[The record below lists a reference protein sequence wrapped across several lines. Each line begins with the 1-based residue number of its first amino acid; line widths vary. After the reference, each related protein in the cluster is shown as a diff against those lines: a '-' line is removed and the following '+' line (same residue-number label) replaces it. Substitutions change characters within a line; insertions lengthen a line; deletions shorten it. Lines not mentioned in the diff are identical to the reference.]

1 MSRFAKTHETEQSH
15 SMTPLD
21 ARNATAEDSVMGERL
36 IDIVESLVAETH
48 DMRAPASHV
57 AMDSHFERDLGF
69 DSLTRAELLSRIEQA
84 FATRLPVETFA
95 AVTLGDVLDVLRHT
109 VSATPPKATPAPS
122 EASHVVKASIDEPRS
137 ARSLGEALQWHA
149 IHHAD
154 RVHVILVDD
163 ELRETRITF
172 AELFHRAREHAAGLQ
187 ERGIG
192 PGDAIALMLPTG
204 SDYFVCFMA
213 IVLCGAVPVPIYP
226 PARAAQLEEHIVRHT
241 AILENAQAKAL
252 ITFSELGVLGGLL
265 RARVS
270 TLREVL
276 VPGQI
281 ESRETRQWFA
291 AGSDD
296 VALLQ
301 YTSGSTGDPKGVVL
315 THANLLANIRA
326 MGDRMR
332 VDSHDVLVSWLPLY
346 HDMGLIGAWLAPLYY
361 GLPLVVTSPLAFLAR
376 PERWLRM
383 ISRYHGTV
391 TAAPNFAYAR
401 CASRLDQEAFEG
413 LDLSSLRFAFCG
425 AEPVSPDTLRAFATR
440 FTRYGLD
447 ARALAPV
454 YGLAENALAV
464 TFPSPSRGLK
474 TDRVERGLLSER
486 GQATPARTG
495 EDTIELVACGYP
507 LRGTDLRIVGEN
519 GETLEERH
527 IGRIEFRGSSAT
539 RGYFRN
545 EAQTAHLIHGGWLDT
560 GDLGYLADG
569 ELYVT
574 GRLKDMIIRGG
585 RHFFPYELEEAIGKL
600 LGVVHGGVAVCGRPD
615 VRGGTER
622 LVIIVETT
630 SNDEEARTPLKT
642 RINEATMVCFGTP
655 AEEVALVAPDTIL
668 KTPGGKIRHA
678 ATLER
683 FEKRGRLTARPGL
696 PQQWMSIATGSLALV
711 FHNFAARSVRILR
724 GLACASAV
732 LILGLWV
739 RCRLA
744 FSSDTARNWRIAARA
759 CRLFLSIAGVRVSL
773 DSELAALGDTHPIFA
788 ANHTSYL
795 DVIVLTAALPSPVN
809 FVAKRELAERPFI
822 GLILHKLGT
831 RFVERDVFSSS
842 VADETELV
850 RHANEGDNLFFFPE
864 GTFVRSAGVREFHLG
879 AFRAACVTQRPVA
892 PVVLRG
898 TRAALRDG
906 DWIPRP
912 GPVTVSVFAPI
923 PPAGADFSAAAR
935 LRDAVREVIVQHSG
949 EPDTTQ

>member
-1 MSRFAKTHETEQSH
+1 
-15 SMTPLD
+15 MTPLD
-21 ARNATAEDSVMGERL
+21 ARTATAEDSMMGERL

-57 AMDSHFERDLGF
+57 AMDSQFERDLGF

-84 FATRLPVETFA
+84 YATRLPVEMFA
-95 AVTLGDVLDVLRHT
+95 SAVTLGDVLQVLRHAAP
-109 VSATPPKATPAPS
+109 ATPPNATPARRETS
-122 EASHVVKASIDEPRS
+122 LVAQARIDEPRS

-154 RVHVILVDD
+154 RVHLILLDD
-163 ELRETRITF
+163 EFRETRITF

-192 PGDAIALMLPTG
+192 PGDVIALMLPTG

-226 PARAAQLEEHIVRHT
+226 PARATQLEEHIVRHT
-241 AILENAQAKAL
+241 AILENARAKAL
-252 ITFSELGVLGGLL
+252 ITFGELGVLGSLL

-281 ESRETRQWFA
+281 ESRETRQWFV

-301 YTSGSTGDPKGVVL
+301 YTSGSTGEPKGVVL

-332 VDSHDVLVSWLPLY
+332 VDSNDVLVSWLPLY

-361 GLPLVVTSPLAFLAR
+361 GLPVVVTSPLAFLAR

-383 ISRYHGTV
+383 ISRYHGTI

-401 CASRLDQEAFEG
+401 CAARLGREALEG
-413 LDLSSLRFAFCG
+413 LELSSLRFAFCG
-425 AEPVSPDTLRAFATR
+425 AEPVSPDSLRAFANR
-440 FTRYGLD
+440 FAGYGFD

-464 TFPSPSRGLK
+464 TFPPPLRGLR
-474 TDRVERGLLSER
+474 TDRVVRDLLSER
-486 GQATPARTG
+486 GEAKPAKHDEDAT
-495 EDTIELVACGYP
+495 ELAACGYA
-507 LRGTDLRIVGEN
+507 LHGTELRIVGEN
-519 GETLEERH
+519 GEVLDERH
-527 IGRIEFRGSSAT
+527 IGRIEFRGNAAT
-539 RGYFRN
+539 RGYLRN
-545 EAQTAHLIHGGWLDT
+545 EVQTARLIHDGWLDT
-560 GDLGYLADG
+560 GDLGYLAQG

-574 GRLKDMIIRGG
+574 GRLKDMIIRAG

-600 LGVVHGGVAVCGRPD
+600 PGVAQGGVAVCGRPD
-615 VRGGTER
+615 AQGGTER

-630 SNDEEARTPLKT
+630 STDEAARTLLKT
-642 RINEATMVCFGTP
+642 RINEATVVCFGAP
-655 AEEVALVAPDTIL
+655 AEEIALVPPDTIL

-683 FEKRGRLTARPGL
+683 FEERGQATTRLSLSR
-696 PQQWMSIATGSLALV
+696 QWVHIAAGSLALACRDL
-711 FHNFAARSVRILR
+711 AARSARILR
-724 GLACASAV
+724 GLACGSAV
-732 LILGLWV
+732 LLLGLWV
-739 RCRLA
+739 RCQVA
-744 FSSDTARNWRIAARA
+744 FSSDTGRNWRIAARA
-759 CRLFLSIAGVRVSL
+759 CRLFLRVAGVRVTL
-773 DSELAALGDTHPIFA
+773 DGERTTLLDTRPIFA

-795 DVIVLTAALPSPVN
+795 DVIVLTAALPWPVN
-809 FVAKRELAERPFI
+809 FVAKRELSDRMFVGP
-822 GLILHKLGT
+822 ILRRLGT
-831 RFVERDVFSSS
+831 RFVERDVFSGS
-842 VADETELV
+842 VADETQLV
-850 RHANEGDNLFFFPE
+850 RHASEGDSLFFFPE

-898 TRAALRDG
+898 TRAVLRDG

-923 PPAGADFSAAAR
+923 APAGADFSAAAR
-935 LRDAVREVIVQHSG
+935 MRDAVRDVIVQHSG
-949 EPDTTQ
+949 EPDTTR

>member
-1 MSRFAKTHETEQSH
+1 
-15 SMTPLD
+15 MTPLD
-21 ARNATAEDSVMGERL
+21 ARPATAADAALCERL
-36 IDIVESLVAETH
+36 IHIVESLVAETRG
-48 DMRAPASHV
+48 MRAAASDIT
-57 AMDSHFERDLGF
+57 MDSQFERDLGF

-84 FATRLPVETFA
+84 FAARLPVETFVA
-95 AVTLGDVLDVLRHT
+95 AVTLGDVLEVLRSAT
-109 VSATPPKATPAPS
+109 PATPPKATPASS
-122 EASHVVKASIDEPRS
+122 ETPIAAKAGIDEPRS

-154 RVHVILVDD
+154 RVHLILLDD
-163 ELRETRITF
+163 EFRETRVTF
-172 AELFHRAREHAAGLQ
+172 ADLFHRAREHAAGLQ

-226 PARAAQLEEHIVRHT
+226 PARATQLEEHIVRHT

-252 ITFSELGVLGGLL
+252 ITFSELGVLASLL

-281 ESRETRQWFA
+281 ESRETRQWFV
-291 AGSDD
+291 AGSND

-301 YTSGSTGDPKGVVL
+301 YTSGSTGEPKGVVL

-376 PERWLRM
+376 PERWLWM

-401 CASRLDQEAFEG
+401 CAGRLPQEVLDG

-425 AEPVSPDTLRAFATR
+425 AEPVSPESLRAFASR
-440 FTRYGLD
+440 FAAYGFD

-464 TFPSPSRGLK
+464 TFPPPLRGLK
-474 TDRVERGLLSER
+474 TDPVARDLLSER
-486 GQATPARTG
+486 GEAKPAK
-495 EDTIELVACGYP
+495 DAKNAIELAACGYS
-507 LRGTDLRIVGEN
+507 LHGTELRIAGEN
-519 GETLEERH
+519 GEALDERR
-527 IGRIEFRGSSAT
+527 IGRIEFRGNAAT

-545 EAQTAHLIHGGWLDT
+545 AAQTAQLMHDGWLDT
-560 GDLGYLADG
+560 GDLGYLAEG

-574 GRLKDMIIRGG
+574 GRVKDMIIRGG

-600 LGVVHGGVAVCGRPD
+600 PGVVHGGVAVCGRPD
-615 VRGGTER
+615 AQGGTER
-622 LVIIVETT
+622 LVIIVE
-630 SNDEEARTPLKT
+630 SAWNDEAARTLLKT
-642 RINEATMVCFGTP
+642 SINEATIVCFGAP
-655 AEEVALVAPDTIL
+655 AEEIALVAPDTIL

-683 FEKRGRLTARPGL
+683 FEKRGATIRPGL
-696 PQQWMSIATGSLALV
+696 APQWMHIAAGSLALA
-711 FHNFAARSVRILR
+711 FHNLAVRSARILR
-724 GLACASAV
+724 GLACGGAV
-732 LILGLWV
+732 LLLGLWV
-739 RCRLA
+739 RCRVA
-744 FSSDTARNWRIAARA
+744 FSSDTRRNWQIAARA
-759 CRLFLSIAGVRVSL
+759 CRWFLRVAGVTVTL
-773 DSELAALGDTHPIFA
+773 DCERTTLLDTRPILA

-795 DVIVLTAALPSPVN
+795 DVIVLTAALPWPVN
-809 FVAKRELAERPFI
+809 FVAKRELSGRAFVGP
-822 GLILHKLGT
+822 ILRGLGT
-831 RFVERDVFSSS
+831 RFVERDVFSDS
-842 VADETELV
+842 VADETQLV
-850 RHANEGDNLFFFPE
+850 RHASEGDSLFFFPE

-879 AFRAACVTQRPVA
+879 AFRAACATQRPVV

-906 DWIPRP
+906 DWIPLS

-923 PPAGADFSAAAR
+923 APASGDFSAAAR
-935 LRDAVREVIVQHSG
+935 MRDAVRNVIVQHSG